1 MGSSRFPISRSIRG
15 IRDTIPSGYVL
26 GRSSDGHGNVE
37 LIPLRN
43 LGSAVAATGTVASPA
58 QVTQQVAAGTG
69 FYFLG
74 VQAKGL
80 FASRDRLI
88 LALTP
93 AAVTFPSAT
102 AAAGRSVAHAETAPT
117 GAVDLIL
124 TNDYV
129 DYLTNGTS
137 VLCTVHFGA
146 GSNTGTLTY
155 GTTTVISQGTVLYL
169 VFPTGADATLAN
181 INLLFCG
188 DKQ

>member
-1 MGSSRFPISRSIRG
+1 MGSSRFPIFKNVRG

-26 GRSSDGHGNVE
+26 GRSSDGHGHVE

-43 LGSAVAATGTVASPA
+43 LGSAVAATGTVASPG
-58 QVTQQVAAGTG
+58 QVSQQVAAGTG
-69 FYFLG
+69 FFFLG

-80 FASRDRLI
+80 FASRDRII
-88 LALTP
+88 LPVTP
-93 AAVTFPSAT
+93 HAVTFPSAT

-117 GAVDLIL
+117 AAVDLIL
-124 TNDYV
+124 TDDYIN
-129 DYLTNGTS
+129 YWTNGTN

-146 GSNTGTLTY
+146 ASNTGTLTY

-169 VFPTGADATLAN
+169 VFPTSADATLAN

-188 DKQ
+188 DK